1 MKNKVLKA
9 LLIIETLI
17 IMLEVLCVCFSFV
30 NRKKTELFHED
41 SSNGDYVLSISE
53 IGNKSI
59 DSSDGLRITDG
70 ILCFTI

>member
-53 IGNKSI
+53 MGNP
-59 DSSDGLRITDG
+59 D
-70 ILCFTI
+70 